1 MSKKKFDFKYLFP
14 LLCIIFPF
22 VSFFIISLIKYIN
35 SGIFNYTNNFIYF
48 FDCLKSV
55 KEYIFPTI
63 LFLTLGL
70 AIVVISKL
78 FSKKIKSILWI
89 FLIICGIIIILIGNR
104 MLFIISNSL
113 WNQNVIVFLCKGLT
127 PYTFTLSTELTLLVC
142 SILYYFNSSYLK

>member
-1 MSKKKFDFKYLFP
+1 MKYKKLKAYLKEANEVLYNRSFTKAMDLQY
-14 LLCIIFPF
+14 LLVNEFE
-22 VSFFIISLIKYIN
+22 
-35 SGIFNYTNNFIYF
+35 
-48 FDCLKSV
+48 
-55 KEYIFPTI
+55 KEGNEI
-63 LFLTLGL
+63 
-70 AIVVISKL
+70 
-78 FSKKIKSILWI
+78 SKKIKSILWI